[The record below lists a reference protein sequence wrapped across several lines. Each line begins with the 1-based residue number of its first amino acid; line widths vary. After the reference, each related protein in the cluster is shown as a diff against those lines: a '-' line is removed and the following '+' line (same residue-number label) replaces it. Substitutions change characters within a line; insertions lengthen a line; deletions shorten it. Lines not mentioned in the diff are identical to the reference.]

1 MSFGDHVLLWF
12 HLAFAVFTIGPVT
25 AAVMATPRHI
35 KSNDQAALRH
45 QFAAT
50 RIYTAGTLGVAIFG
64 LILAQ
69 VTHVI
74 GKPWVIIS
82 TTLYVVGLLLL
93 LLILRE
99 QHRAAA
105 ALDPQVHKPQH
116 RALTARARIASMAG
130 VTGVLW
136 LISLVFMVWH

>member
-1 MSFGDHVLLWF
+1 MSFGDHVLLWV
-12 HLAFAVFTIGPVT
+12 HLAFAIFAIGPVT

-35 KSNDQAALRH
+35 RSNDQASLRN
-45 QFAAT
+45 QFKMT
-50 RIYTAGTLGVAIFG
+50 RVYTAGTLGVVIFG
-64 LILAQ
+64 LILAL

-74 GKPWVIIS
+74 SKPWVIAS

-99 QHRAAA
+99 QHRAAG

-130 VTGVLW
+130 VTGVIW
-136 LISLVFMVWH
+136 LVSLVLMVWH